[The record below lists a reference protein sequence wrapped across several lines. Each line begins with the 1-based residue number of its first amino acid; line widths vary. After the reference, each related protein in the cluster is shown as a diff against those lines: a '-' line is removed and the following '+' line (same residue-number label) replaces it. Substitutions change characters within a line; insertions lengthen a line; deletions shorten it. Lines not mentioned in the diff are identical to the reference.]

1 VKLPPSAFAMAAPL
15 RAVESDALIES
26 SFRRLL
32 SSIEAERGAIRGTWQ
47 QLQQDR
53 DGTTAELE
61 RLRQDTEEWCYSEQ
75 QKIDAEWKRLDTLT
89 LTLNHLFPHTE
100 EADLLKINCSG
111 RTFTIPRGTLCSIE
125 GCKFNELFSQEGVK
139 AIPPGPEPGSI
150 FLDFNPVCFGL
161 VVEYLQNRRLRLDSP
176 LPVIPAAQQ
185 KNMEMMAEAWRIRPF
200 LRENRINPVHGT
212 SLHLSGLRL
221 RATHP
226 GWQVISAQNPLP
238 MAASSYFEVKVVA
251 NPDPKGGWCAFG
263 VCTHIPSGQEVH
275 SIRVPESAMYAS
287 NNGVIGNMV
296 ANEDA
301 ENVAKGIKFTEGS
314 IVGIRHDVGSKS
326 LQWYFN
332 RKLLGT
338 TAIKE
343 EMLEKAQSL
352 FPVFAL
358 CEPEQQIEV
367 NFHPDEPSS
376 AALTDGRS

>member
-1 VKLPPSAFAMAAPL
+1 
-15 RAVESDALIES
+15 
-26 SFRRLL
+26 
-32 SSIEAERGAIRGTWQ
+32 
-47 QLQQDR
+47 
-53 DGTTAELE
+53 
-61 RLRQDTEEWCYSEQ
+61 
-75 QKIDAEWKRLDTLT
+75 
-89 LTLNHLFPHTE
+89 
-100 EADLLKINCSG
+100 
-111 RTFTIPRGTLCSIE
+111 
-125 GCKFNELFSQEGVK
+125 
-139 AIPPGPEPGSI
+139 
-150 FLDFNPVCFGL
+150 
-161 VVEYLQNRRLRLDSP
+161 
-176 LPVIPAAQQ
+176 
-185 KNMEMMAEAWRIRPF
+185 
-200 LRENRINPVHGT
+200 
-212 SLHLSGLRL
+212 
-221 RATHP
+221 
-226 GWQVISAQNPLP
+226 
-238 MAASSYFEVKVVA
+238 
-251 NPDPKGGWCAFG
+251 
-263 VCTHIPSGQEVH
+263 
-275 SIRVPESAMYAS
+275 MYAS